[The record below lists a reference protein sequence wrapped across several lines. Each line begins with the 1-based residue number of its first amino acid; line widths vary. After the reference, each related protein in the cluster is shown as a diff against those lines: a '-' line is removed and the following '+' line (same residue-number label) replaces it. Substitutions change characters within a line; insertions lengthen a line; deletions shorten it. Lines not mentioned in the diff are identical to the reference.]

1 MLADVYCGSIFTEYG
16 CCSPHVSE
24 MQGKY
29 EPRALMRK
37 YRVPFIR
44 FEISPQSDYLL
55 FC

>member
-37 YRVPFIR
+37 IQGSIYSFLD
-44 FEISPQSDYLL
+44 ISPK
-55 FC
+55 